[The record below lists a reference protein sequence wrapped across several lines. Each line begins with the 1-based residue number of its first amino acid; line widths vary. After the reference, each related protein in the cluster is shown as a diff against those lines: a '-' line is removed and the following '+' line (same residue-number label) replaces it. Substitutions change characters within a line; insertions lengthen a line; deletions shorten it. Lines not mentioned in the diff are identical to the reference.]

1 MSLRNSIRQRRVAA
15 LQIMSWIGRTFGA
28 WLGGW
33 LGRVSAALSADH
45 VRQQVREAFAAQVTG
60 LATTGA
66 RVFQSRIRNLSA
78 ADLPCLRI
86 HTTQEVILDDDIF
99 STGGFETRPYM
110 QHRTITV
117 RCEALA
123 KTGAGLADL
132 LNTICAEVETAISA
146 DPTLGGL
153 SPIHGS
159 YRHHDQTLEGIT
171 DQPTGMAVL
180 DFEFVVLTMSDAPN
194 TAL

>member
-1 MSLRNSIRQRRVAA
+1 
-15 LQIMSWIGRTFGA
+15 MSWIGRTFGA

-33 LGRVSAALSADH
+33 LGRVSAALSANH
-45 VRQQVREAFAAQVTG
+45 VRQQVREAFAARVTG

-66 RVFQSRIRNLSA
+66 NVFQSRIRNLAA

-86 HTTQEVILDDDIF
+86 HTTQEVILDDDILDA
-99 STGGFETRPYM
+99 PYM

-132 LNTICAEVETAISA
+132 LNTICEEVETAIQSE
-146 DPTLGGL
+146 PTLGGL
-153 SPIHGS
+153 SPIHTS
-159 YRHHDQTLEGIT
+159 LRHYDQTLEGIT
-171 DQPTGMAVL
+171 DQPTGLGTL
-180 DFEFVVLTMSDAPN
+180 DFEFVVLTMSDAP
-194 TAL
+194 TIAL